1 MIAQD
6 SEHSAGPVANTVLV
20 VRDDETGWSH
30 VARDIDPRRRPR
42 FVGFIQIDTERALMA
57 GLSAADFRLAAAY
70 RIDEYSTAFLFGRA
84 AARADGPPALVV
96 DRRTTGAAMSL
107 A

>member
-6 SEHSAGPVANTVLV
+6 SEHGARPVVNTVLV

-30 VARDIDPRRRPR
+30 VAHDIDPRRRPQLD
-42 FVGFIQIDTERALMA
+42 GFIQIDTERALVA
-57 GLSAADFRLAAAY
+57 SLAAADFRLAAAY
-70 RIDEYSTAFLFGRA
+70 RVDEYSTAFLFGRV
-84 AARADGPPALVV
+84 AARAGSPPELIV
-96 DRRTTGAAMSL
+96 DRGTTGAAMSL